1 MVDVPLDE
9 ASAPDGIVDLEIPAL
24 VEECPHLPP
33 HLVVDEQVI
42 AFRHDEPMFRLHQD
56 LGGERR
62 LEHAVESRH
71 EYGPTS
77 LLDSLQRDAV
87 PAGVERVRGSLPVGT
102 SELFQLALP
111 DVETIESNGHGGN
124 GSLRDDAGGKRRLAR
139 PWWAGETEE
148 ASAIGQEPGDLGHDL
163 PGGHARHGSNG
174 TAAHI
179 GKVRA
184 PARTSPMRE
193 IATRLAEIPGV
204 VAVTLGGSRATGT
217 ATHDS
222 DWDFG
227 LYYRDT
233 IDPADVRAL
242 GWAGQVFAPGDWG
255 QLVNGGAW
263 LEIGEERVDL
273 VYRRLDDV
281 LHWTAEAEGGRFE
294 IQREVGYVAG
304 IATYILAGE
313 LALGEV
319 LAGALP
325 RPSFPE
331 QLRETAPPLWQRLA
345 AGALHFA
352 RVHAQ
357 REDRVATMANLA
369 QAVLSTAEAR
379 LAARGEWALNEKRI
393 VTRAGLDDVQ
403 HLLHGGDLVEMVQR
417 VAEAL
422 DAPRWR

>member
-1 MVDVPLDE
+1 M
-9 ASAPDGIVDLEIPAL
+9 
-24 VEECPHLPP
+24 
-33 HLVVDEQVI
+33 
-42 AFRHDEPMFRLHQD
+42 
-56 LGGERR
+56 
-62 LEHAVESRH
+62 
-71 EYGPTS
+71 
-77 LLDSLQRDAV
+77 
-87 PAGVERVRGSLPVGT
+87 
-102 SELFQLALP
+102 
-111 DVETIESNGHGGN
+111 
-124 GSLRDDAGGKRRLAR
+124 
-139 PWWAGETEE
+139 
-148 ASAIGQEPGDLGHDL
+148 
-163 PGGHARHGSNG
+163 
-174 TAAHI
+174 
-179 GKVRA
+179 
-184 PARTSPMRE
+184 
-193 IATRLAEIPGV
+193 
-204 VAVTLGGSRATGT
+204 
-217 ATHDS
+217 
-222 DWDFG
+222 
-227 LYYRDT
+227 
-233 IDPADVRAL
+233 
-242 GWAGQVFAPGDWG
+242 FAPGDWG

-263 LEIGEERVDL
+263 LEIGDEKVDL

-281 LHWTAEAEGGRFE
+281 LHWTAEAEEGRFE

-331 QLRETAPPLWQRLA
+331 RLRETAPPLWQRLA